1 MGDSGASEMIGEEML
16 RMQRQ
21 LQRRR
26 LRKTMKM
33 PREKKML
40 VRDCLLQESRIF
52 DRTH

>member
-16 RMQRQ
+16 KMQKQ

-26 LRKTMKM
+26 LRKTMKT
-33 PREKKML
+33 PKGKKVL

-52 DRTH
+52 DRTR